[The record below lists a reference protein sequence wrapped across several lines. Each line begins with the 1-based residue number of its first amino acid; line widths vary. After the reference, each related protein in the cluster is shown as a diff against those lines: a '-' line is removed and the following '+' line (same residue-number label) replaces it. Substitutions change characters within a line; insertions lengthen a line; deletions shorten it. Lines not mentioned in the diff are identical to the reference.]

1 MFAIKQTWQFTPST
15 CAGFQLRCRLFREIR
30 LMVPTLLPIAAQS
43 KTKRPNQPDP
53 GYSWPLINHLLRVNL
68 PTFNTEAVGAGVVD
82 TVAEA
87 EDPVARAEVERAA
100 REVEVKVVQA
110 ELVAPGGEA
119 EEAVRAELTD
129 TL

>member
-1 MFAIKQTWQFTPST
+1 MFAIKQMWQFTPST

-43 KTKRPNQPDP
+43 KTKRSNQPDP

-87 EDPVARAEVERAA
+87 EEPLARA
-100 REVEVKVVQA
+100 
-110 ELVAPGGEA
+110 GGERGA
-119 EEAVRAELTD
+119 GGARAGGAMGEQA
-129 TL
+129 